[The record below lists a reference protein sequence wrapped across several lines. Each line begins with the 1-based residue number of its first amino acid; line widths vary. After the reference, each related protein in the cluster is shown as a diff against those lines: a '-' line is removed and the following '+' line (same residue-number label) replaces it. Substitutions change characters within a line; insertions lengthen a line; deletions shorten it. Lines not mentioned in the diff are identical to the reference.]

1 MGFLSWLENTSMARW
16 VVESL
21 VAYPAILSLHGIG
34 MAFLVGT
41 LLMYNIRIL
50 GFASGLP
57 ITAFND
63 FMKVA
68 IIGLIVNTITGL
80 LLFAPD
86 ANRFLVSVPFIT
98 KIACI
103 IIGLVLVMVFRR
115 KYLPHI
121 DSWPGG
127 VAPPP
132 VKVLAGLSV
141 IAWLGAI
148 IAGRLIAYF

>member
-1 MGFLSWLENTSMARW
+1 MGFLTWLENTAFARW

-50 GFASGLP
+50 GFASSLP

-68 IIGLIVNTITGL
+68 VIGLIINTITGV

-86 ANRFLVSVPFIT
+86 ANRFFVSIPFIT
-98 KIACI
+98 KITCI
-103 IIGLVLVMVFRR
+103 VIGLVLVMVFRR
-115 KYLPHI
+115 KYLPLA
-121 DSWPGG
+121 DTWPQG
-127 VAPPP
+127 VAPPA

-141 IAWLGAI
+141 VAWLGAI
-148 IAGRLIAYF
+148 VAGRLIAYL